1 MPGPGYTRSD
11 ICSIR
16 AVASHV
22 HCSRAARG
30 ALSAEGR
37 PLAAGDWLTSLG
49 HDVARIFG
57 AGGAWLGDGHR
68 GRRTGA
74 GR

>member
-1 MPGPGYTRSD
+1 MPGPGFTRSD

-16 AVASHV
+16 AVASQV
-22 HCSRAARG
+22 YCSRAARG

-37 PLAAGDWLTSLG
+37 PLAAGDWLTCVG

-57 AGGAWLGDGHR
+57 AGGAWLGNGHR

>member
-1 MPGPGYTRSD
+1 MPDPVFARSD
-11 ICSIR
+11 LCSIR

-22 HCSRAARG
+22 HGARAARG
-30 ALSAEGR
+30 VLSAEGR
-37 PLAAGDWLTSLG
+37 PQAVSDWLTSLG

-57 AGGAWLGDGHR
+57 AGGAWLGNGHR
-68 GRRTGA
+68 GRRAGA

>member
-1 MPGPGYTRSD
+1 MPGPGFTRSD

-37 PLAAGDWLTSLG
+37 PLAAGDWLASVG

-57 AGGAWLGDGHR
+57 AGGAWLGNGHR